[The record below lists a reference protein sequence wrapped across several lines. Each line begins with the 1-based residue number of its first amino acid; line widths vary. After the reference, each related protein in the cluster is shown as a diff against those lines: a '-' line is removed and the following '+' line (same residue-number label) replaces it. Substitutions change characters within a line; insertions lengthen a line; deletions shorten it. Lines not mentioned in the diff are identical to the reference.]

1 MLEFLWNV
9 PIFLLEL
16 SLNLFFW
23 VSIGALIF
31 MILKWGTEK
40 WLETMRNE
48 KEAEESDQGNRD
60 NWGV

>member
-1 MLEFLWNV
+1 
-9 PIFLLEL
+9 
-16 SLNLFFW
+16 
-23 VSIGALIF
+23 